1 MSEMCKNRTGQEKSG
16 SGKER
21 RGKGIMKLKVG
32 CKVKII
38 PNLNENMENVVFDM
52 EKYAGKVA
60 IIKDIRNNSFYI
72 LDIDNE
78 KWKWNENYV
87 EEVKD
92 FTLADLKPCMVV
104 ELRNGWIGRIEE
116 VKRGLCVSVVNKK
129 TDWNELNDY
138 NEDLTYNGSCGNGW
152 DIMKVYGFCD
162 YGCGKYLLNTEY
174 RELLWERI
182 EKSPQQLKLEELE
195 TKQRE
200 IADEMAKL
208 RKEME

>member
-21 RGKGIMKLKVG
+21 RGKGIMRKWK
-32 CKVKII
+32 CIETKKQ
-38 PNLNENMENVVFDM
+38 NFT
-52 EKYAGKVA
+52 AGKIYEENQNGYLTNDFGIV
-60 IIKDIRNNSFYI
+60 DICFPINFANTKF
-72 LDIDNE
+72 
-78 KWKWNENYV
+78 
-87 EEVKD
+87 EEFKG

-104 ELRNGWIGRIEE
+104 VRRDGSVCGTFQLKDEL
-116 VKRGLCVSVVNKK
+116 KLQ
-129 TDWNELNDY
+129 
-138 NEDLTYNGSCGNGW
+138 EDLNGVNCCTDNYNDDLTSKLSKKF
-152 DIMKVYGFCD
+152 DIMQVYNFSD
-162 YGCGKYLLNTEY
+162 NFFEISIEQ

-182 EKSPQQLKLEELE
+182 EKSPRQLKLEELE